1 MCYDE
6 PVRKIEKEQSI
17 NNTQICEKNFA
28 NGNEAFLS
36 RFQPVIVGVG
46 HCCQDYICTVEAYP
60 PEDGST
66 HILSMDDTQGG
77 GAVATALAAASRLGA
92 KARMLARLGD
102 DETGTRILKGLS
114 DFRVDVSLVSRVPGG
129 RSSSSYVMVNPQN
142 GSRTKFPY
150 RDNLPPLSFDSPE
163 QAAIAEADALHLDG
177 TNYINAVHAAR
188 IARQSGTLVS
198 LDGCSRQ
205 ADNDLNR
212 QLAAMAD
219 LLVMNA
225 VYPFRVSERQDRE
238 DALRY
243 MAGLGPAK
251 AVLMTAGADGVYA
264 LEGGRVRHYPAFQ
277 VKAVDT
283 TGAGDV
289 FHGAFLT
296 RWLETEDLEESIR
309 FAQAA
314 SALKCL
320 KTGGR
325 AGIPGRKQLEAFLE
339 ARA

>member
-1 MCYDE
+1 MM
-6 PVRKIEKEQSI
+6 S
-17 NNTQICEKNFA
+17 
-28 NGNEAFLS
+28 LS
-36 RFQPVIVGVG
+36 
-46 HCCQDYICTVEAYP
+46 
-60 PEDGST
+60 
-66 HILSMDDTQGG
+66 DTQGG
-77 GAVATALAAASRLGA
+77 GAGATALAAAARLGA

-243 MAGLGPAK
+243 MAGLGRAK
-251 AVLMTAGADGVYA
+251 AVLMTAGADGVRLCAGRRTRPPLSGFPGQGGGYDRG
-264 LEGGRVRHYPAFQ
+264 GGRVSRRVPDPLAGNGGPGGKYPLCPGRL
-277 VKAVDT
+277 
-283 TGAGDV
+283 GAQMPENG
-289 FHGAFLT
+289 
-296 RWLETEDLEESIR
+296 RPRRYSRPETAGSVSGSPGLNG
-309 FAQAA
+309 AQAG
-314 SALKCL
+314 S
-320 KTGGR
+320 R
-325 AGIPGRKQLEAFLE
+325 ADCRYA
-339 ARA
+339 A